1 MSVLIEPDCGS
12 WRKQA
17 VELWRGYKN
26 DEKSGNL
33 AIRE

>member
-12 WRKQA
+12 CLKQA